1 MVNGLRKGQ
10 NPRLQFTD
18 AEREDS
24 RLKEHIRHAD
34 KAADKA
40 EAARAKMLSGIFLL
54 PVMMQSRQI
63 KISVGK
69 KQF

>member
-1 MVNGLRKGQ
+1 MSAK

-34 KAADKA
+34 KAA
-40 EAARAKMLSGIFLL
+40 
-54 PVMMQSRQI
+54 
-63 KISVGK
+63 
-69 KQF
+69 